1 MKEKEFYAVTAM
13 SGSRNNSVFPDGYNR
28 KMGTVEP
35 RYNDTKVM
43 LTSDDCICDD
53 DLAFIYGAIKKY
65 GTDPEYLEDLRIY
78 ITKIADYI
86 GKR

>member
-1 MKEKEFYAVTAM
+1 MEEKEFCAVKTAKK
-13 SGSRNNSVFPDGYNR
+13 STSVFPESYER

-35 RYNDTKVM
+35 RYNDARVT
-43 LTSDDCICDD
+43 LSSDERICDD

-65 GTDPEYLEDLRIY
+65 GTDPKYLEDLRIY
-78 ITKIADYI
+78 IKEIANYI

>member
-1 MKEKEFYAVTAM
+1 MEEKGVCAVKTAKK
-13 SGSRNNSVFPDGYNR
+13 STSVFPESYER

-35 RYNDTKVM
+35 RYNDARVT

-65 GTDPEYLEDLRIY
+65 GTDPQYLEDLRIY
-78 ITKIADYI
+78 IKEIANYI